1 MSGENKRQG
10 KREMKTY
17 PQKENI
23 SRTFEMMREFS
34 LETKTKRLLPILKN
48 SLKRV
53 LED

>member
-10 KREMKTY
+10 KREKKMHS
-17 PQKENI
+17 QKENI
-23 SRTFEMMREFS
+23 SRTFEMREFS